1 MNKYKIAVIIASI
14 DQSYQSSILNG
25 IEEAAAEYSMD
36 IFVFVSFIGTLGN
49 PGHDTGEFNIF
60 SLPDFSEFDGAVL
73 LTNTIDHPPVV
84 RNIFARIRQ
93 AGIPAVSIDNDVP
106 DMFHIGIDNDTA
118 MRRIT
123 EHFIK
128 VHNVKK
134 FNYISGPR
142 YNPESSDRLC
152 AFFNVLEENHIEIES
167 DRIYYGDFRAP
178 SGKNAVE
185 YFLKRNPSM
194 PEAIIC
200 ANDVMAATA
209 INRLSA
215 AGYKIPSEIKVSGFD
230 DTYSKH
236 NYQMELTSVERPLK
250 KSGRLACKM
259 LYEYF
264 TGQNPQRSIILDMS
278 PKFRESCGC
287 CDNEPFDIQE
297 FKTVNYTNYRK
308 YENINAY
315 MSVVNKLS
323 CDLQDCGSFRQY
335 IASFKKFVADMN
347 PEEFYFCLCENW
359 DSEVFDEKND
369 LSNNN
374 KNVPSEF
381 TENVIVEIAYSNG
394 VFHDKTVMKTREL
407 IPECARSSDAGK
419 MYYFIPLHFGER
431 CLGFMAIRMTK
442 LPLHNSMFQ
451 SWCITISNSLE
462 NMRKLICL
470 DLAVQRLGRLYTK
483 DTFTGILNRNGF
495 VQATTDIY
503 NACVSEKR
511 EIMLMFIDLDGLKVI
526 NDTYGHDVGDE
537 AICAIADI
545 LTVSCKN
552 NEVFCRFGGD
562 EFIIFAADYNDD
574 DAKRLT
580 EIIKENIEKKNSTED
595 KAYKLSASTGY
606 VIVTPTEKNDIFR
619 FVTEADKIM
628 YKEKRRKK
636 RSKYLKS

>member
-1 MNKYKIAVIIASI
+1 MTKYKIAVIIASI

-25 IEEAAAEYSMD
+25 IQASAAECSLD
-36 IFVFVSFIGTLGN
+36 IFVFVSFIGSLGN

-60 SLPDFSEFDGAVL
+60 NLPDFSQFDGAIL

-84 RNIFARIRQ
+84 RNIFSRIRE
-93 AGIPAVSIDNDVP
+93 ADIPAVSIDNDVP
-106 DMFHIGIDNDTA
+106 DMFHIGIDNITA
-118 MRRIT
+118 MRKIT

-142 YNPESSDRLC
+142 YNPESSDRLD
-152 AFFNVLEENHIEIES
+152 AFLAVLEENNIEIEN

-185 YFLKRNPSM
+185 YFLKRNSSK

-209 INRLSA
+209 INRLLA
-215 AGYKIPSEIKVSGFD
+215 TGYKIPSEIKVSGFD
-230 DTYSKH
+230 NTYNKH

-250 KSGRLACKM
+250 ESGKLACKL
-259 LYEYF
+259 LYDYF
-264 TGQNPQRSIILDMS
+264 NNRNPERSHILDMS

-287 CDNEPFDIQE
+287 CDNEPFNIDE
-297 FKTVNYTNYRK
+297 FKSINYTNYRK
-308 YENINAY
+308 YEDINTY
-315 MSVVNKLS
+315 MSIFNKLS

-335 IASFKKFVADMN
+335 IASFKRFVADMN

-359 DSEVFDEKND
+359 DSEIFDEKND
-369 LSNNN
+369 LAHNN
-374 KNVPSEF
+374 KNVPTEF
-381 TENVIVEIAYSNG
+381 TENVNIEIAYLNG
-394 VFHDKTVMKTREL
+394 VFYDRTTMKTKEL
-407 IPECARSSDAGK
+407 VPKFAESSEPGK

-462 NMRKLICL
+462 NIRKLICL

-495 VQATTDIY
+495 VQATSEIY
-503 NACVSEKR
+503 QNCVEEHR

-526 NDTYGHDVGDE
+526 NDTYGHDAGDE
-537 AICAIADI
+537 AICAIADV
-545 LTVSCKN
+545 LTVSCTN

-580 EIIKENIEKKNSTED
+580 DIIKENIKKKNAGEE
-595 KAYKLSASTGY
+595 KEYKLSASTGY
-606 VIVTPTEKNDIFR
+606 VIVTPSEEHDIFR
-619 FVTEADKIM
+619 FVTDADKMM
-628 YKEKRRKK
+628 YKEKRKKK